1 MDKKS
6 VSTTILVLFVAI
18 FFSVIGICFSSFVFK
33 DTRTLVKAIKI
44 KTANGIGVYN
54 DKELSQLSDSLKLSK
69 MELGLKP
76 ATGEIDAETQIP
88 STIDDKGTSE
98 GYYAT
103 VFVQTDSNFKI
114 AIDNIEIES
123 RHNPA
128 LVNDEKKN
136 IFVGIMDIKDTV
148 TTLENNG
155 IEIARFSDV
164 TEPLE
169 ITFLIWLGAQASDEL
184 EGANISFD
192 LVFSLI

>member
-6 VSTTILVLFVAI
+6 VSITILVLFVAI

-54 DKELSQLSDSLKLSK
+54 DKELSQPSTSLKLSK

-103 VFVQTDSNFKI
+103 IFVQTESNFKI
-114 AIDNIEIES
+114 IIDNIEIES

-136 IFVGIMDIKDTV
+136 IFVGIMDMKDSV
-148 TTLENNG
+148 TTLESNG
-155 IEIARFSDV
+155 TEIARFSDI
-164 TEPLE
+164 TQPQE
-169 ITFLIWLGAQASDEL
+169 ITFLIWLGSMASDEL

-192 LVFSLI
+192 LVFSLF

>member
-1 MDKKS
+1 M
-6 VSTTILVLFVAI
+6 V
-18 FFSVIGICFSSFVFK
+18 FVFK

-54 DKELSQLSDSLKLSK
+54 DKELSQPSTSLKLSK

-103 VFVQTDSNFKI
+103 IFVQTESNFKI
-114 AIDNIEIES
+114 IIDNIEIES

-136 IFVGIMDIKDTV
+136 IFVGIMDMKDSV
-148 TTLENNG
+148 TTLESNG
-155 IEIARFSDV
+155 TEIARFSDI
-164 TEPLE
+164 TQPQE
-169 ITFLIWLGAQASDEL
+169 ITFLIWLGSMASDEL

-192 LVFSLI
+192 LVFSLF